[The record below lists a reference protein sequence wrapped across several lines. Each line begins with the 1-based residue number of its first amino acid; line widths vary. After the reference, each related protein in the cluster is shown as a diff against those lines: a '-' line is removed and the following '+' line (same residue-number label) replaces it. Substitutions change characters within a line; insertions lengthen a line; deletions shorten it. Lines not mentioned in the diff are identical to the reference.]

1 MPDWVLPWAS
11 VVGVLVLFDVLP
23 RVGVLPSDHFP
34 PISETLGTLVEQLG
48 EGSFWDAVANTLQG
62 WALGLGI
69 AAALAIPIGIV
80 VGSNRL
86 LYRALRGLIEFLR
99 PIPSVA
105 LIPLAIL
112 IYGTGLKSK
121 VFLAAFASFWQ
132 VIVATLYGVQDI
144 DPVATDTARSF
155 GLSRRQRLL
164 RVTLPSAVPYIA
176 TGLRIASAVSLIL
189 AVTAELVIGS
199 SGLGRSINLARSG
212 GNEELMYAL
221 IITTGHPRPA
231 AQRDLRTRGAA
242 RAALASL
249 AACRGGAG
257 VTARRR
263 RWLSTGLEVTVPV
276 LVLVI
281 WGLGSA
287 GSETYYFPP
296 LTDILATFADTWLFE
311 RVGSDVVPS
320 LVRMGAG
327 FGIAVVVA
335 IGAGLLLGLSPR
347 ARRAAAPIVEFLRA
361 IPPPALLPFAIL
373 VIGVGDSMK
382 VFIIAFVCVWPI
394 LLNTIDGVM
403 GVDPTLKDTTR
414 VYGISGRERLWR
426 VMLPAASPQIFAGM
440 RTSLSLGADP
450 DGDQRDGGEH
460 ERHRL
465 LRAPVPA
472 HVRHPRDVVRDLAA
486 GNPRLRVQRRLRPDR
501 AARAALAPRRAR
513 QRAGLKKERN

>member
-1 MPDWVLPWAS
+1 MPGWVLPWAS

-189 AVTAELVIGS
+189 TVTAELVIGS
-199 SGLGRSINLARSG
+199 AGLGRAINLARSG

-221 IITTGHPRPA
+221 IITTG
-231 AQRDLRTRGAA
+231 
-242 RAALASL
+242 
-249 AACRGGAG
+249 
-257 VTARRR
+257 
-263 RWLSTGLEVTVPV
+263 
-276 LVLVI
+276 
-281 WGLGSA
+281 
-287 GSETYYFPP
+287 
-296 LTDILATFADTWLFE
+296 IL
-311 RVGSDVVPS
+311 
-320 LVRMGAG
+320 
-327 FGIAVVVA
+327 
-335 IGAGLLLGLSPR
+335 GLLLNAIFVR
-347 ARRAAAPIVEFLRA
+347 AERRVLH
-361 IPPPALLPFAIL
+361 
-373 VIGVGDSMK
+373 
-382 VFIIAFVCVWPI
+382 W
-394 LLNTIDGVM
+394 
-403 GVDPTLKDTTR
+403 
-414 VYGISGRERLWR
+414 
-426 VMLPAASPQIFAGM
+426 
-440 RTSLSLGADP
+440 
-450 DGDQRDGGEH
+450 
-460 ERHRL
+460 
-465 LRAPVPA
+465 
-472 HVRHPRDVVRDLAA
+472 HPS
-486 GNPRLRVQRRLRPDR
+486 
-501 AARAALAPRRAR
+501 
-513 QRAGLKKERN
+513 QRAGEAPA